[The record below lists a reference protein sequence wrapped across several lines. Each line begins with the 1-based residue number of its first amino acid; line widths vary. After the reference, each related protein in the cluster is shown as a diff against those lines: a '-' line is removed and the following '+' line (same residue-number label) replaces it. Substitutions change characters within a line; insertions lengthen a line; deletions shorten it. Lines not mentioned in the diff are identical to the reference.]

1 MEPSPLHFVSHT
13 HYYRG
18 GDVVVDAAA
27 AIAPGVVLRAVP
39 GGAIRIGAGACIG
52 AGVVIQAKQ
61 GCVFIE
67 AGASLGTGVLIVGQ
81 GHVGKDACV
90 GSSSTLINPAIAP
103 NDIIPPCSLINSQT
117 ANSQTPSSAPA
128 SSAPASS
135 ASENGSS
142 GFRTSSFGSSSFQST
157 GFQAASEG
165 PVPSMPIPPRTTSTV
180 QPQAVSP
187 KAVNVPD
194 VEPPPP
200 PPPEN
205 GESAIVKPN
214 GYVSGRDHVNSLLSA
229 LFPHQQS
236 LNNGNADNGTA
247 NGQPWEDA

>member
-27 AIAPGVVLRAVP
+27 AIAPGVVLRAAP

-117 ANSQTPSSAPA
+117 PSSAPA

-194 VEPPPP
+194 VEAPPP

-205 GESAIVKPN
+205 GESAIVKPS

-229 LFPHQQS
+229 LFPHRQP

-247 NGQPWEDA
+247 NGQSWEDA